1 MRQMDNSAQVL
12 IAAKRAAGYMA
23 ADMAEDGMVLGLG
36 TGSTVFY
43 ALERL
48 SCRIGEGLTISGVPT
63 SHQTSVRAR
72 EYGIPLTTLD
82 EEPFL
87 DLAIDGADQV
97 DNHLRL
103 IKGRGAALTRE
114 KCVAAAALRFVVV
127 VDEQKVVPVL
137 SGLVPVEVI
146 PFAIHPVMNHLRG
159 LGCIPRLRD
168 GIKKDGPVI
177 TDNGNFIVD
186 CEFKDIA
193 GPDELEDSIKRIPGV
208 VESGL
213 FCRFT
218 EKTTVIIGHQKKC
231 KVLTSADVIP

>member
-1 MRQMDNSAQVL
+1 MDI
-12 IAAKRAAGYMA
+12 IAAKRAAGYAA
-23 ADMAEDGMVLGLG
+23 ADMVEDGMIVGLG

-48 SCRIGEGLTISGVPT
+48 STRVSEGLQIFGVPT
-63 SHQTSVRAR
+63 SYQTARRAQ
-72 EYGIPLTTLD
+72 EYSIPLTSFD
-82 EEPFL
+82 ADPVI

-97 DNHLRL
+97 DCHLRL

-127 VDEQKVVPVL
+127 VDEQKVVPGL
-137 SGLVPVEVI
+137 SGPVPVEVI
-146 PFAIHPVMNHLRG
+146 PFAIRPVMNHLRS

-186 CEFKDIA
+186 CEFYEIA
-193 GPDELEDSIKRIPGV
+193 HPDELEDTILRIPGV

-218 EKTTVIIGHQKKC
+218 Q
-231 KVLTSADVIP
+231 